1 VPPTLLRPTPWSIVR
16 RHDMGTHESRL
27 VEGSVQSLDT
37 ELREPARGV
46 LPARRALHHLLGPVN
61 GRRFAVD
68 YWGEFLEP
76 PEPAAARAFTL
87 AIRSA
92 AALRRML
99 LPPSEYKLAAA
110 YARRDLDVDAGLDA
124 ALELGE
130 TFRDRLASPDAF
142 VAALPH
148 LMRLPSRAIGAGRPA
163 SRLRPMLARRHSRA
177 RDAAAVRSHYDVGNE
192 FYGLWLD
199 RELTY
204 SCAYFPTGD
213 EDLDAAQAAKL
224 DHVCRK
230 LRLRPGETLLD
241 VGCGWERCCAT
252 RPDTSACKRSASR

>member
-1 VPPTLLRPTPWSIVR
+1 
-16 RHDMGTHESRL
+16 
-27 VEGSVQSLDT
+27 
-37 ELREPARGV
+37 
-46 LPARRALHHLLGPVN
+46 
-61 GRRFAVD
+61 
-68 YWGEFLEP
+68 
-76 PEPAAARAFTL
+76 
-87 AIRSA
+87 
-92 AALRRML
+92 
-99 LPPSEYKLAAA
+99 
-110 YARRDLDVDAGLDA
+110 
-124 ALELGE
+124 
-130 TFRDRLASPDAF
+130 
-142 VAALPH
+142 
-148 LMRLPSRAIGAGRPA
+148 
-163 SRLRPMLARRHSRA
+163 MLARRHSRA